1 MSHSYLDFTDRGKHY
16 DRPQSPLQEAK
27 CSEVDRATHTGGT
40 MNQRK
45 HPRITITHIE
55 ADISD
60 GRGFYTGTVQ
70 DISRFGLSI
79 SNLPKRLDK
88 SADIY
93 SVILDGPGTHFKLLA
108 RPIWEVEDGM
118 NKTIGAQ
125 IENSPWTW
133 TEYVIRH
140 EPLPGDDSQESSN

>member
-1 MSHSYLDFTDRGKHY
+1 MEKR
-16 DRPQSPLQEAK
+16 R
-27 CSEVDRATHTGGT
+27 
-40 MNQRK
+40 
-45 HPRITITHIE
+45 HPRMVITNLE

-60 GRGFYTGTVQ
+60 GKGFFNGVVH

-79 SNLPKRLDK
+79 TALPKRLDR

-108 RPIWEVEDGM
+108 RPIWEEDDGTS
-118 NKTIGAQ
+118 KTIGAI

-133 TEYVIRH
+133 TEFVMNH
-140 EPLPGDDSQESSN
+140 EPDHEEDFWHKAH

>member
-1 MSHSYLDFTDRGKHY
+1 MSTIGLRHSGER
-16 DRPQSPLQEAK
+16 
-27 CSEVDRATHTGGT
+27 
-40 MNQRK
+40 MNKRK
-45 HPRITITHIE
+45 HPRITISHIE

-79 SNLPKRLDK
+79 TNIPKRLDK
-88 SADIY
+88 DADIY

-108 RPIWEVEDGM
+108 RPVWEQEDGL
-118 NKTIGAQ
+118 NKRIGAQ

-133 TEYVIRH
+133 TEYVMRH
-140 EPLPGDDSQESSN
+140 EPAPGQ